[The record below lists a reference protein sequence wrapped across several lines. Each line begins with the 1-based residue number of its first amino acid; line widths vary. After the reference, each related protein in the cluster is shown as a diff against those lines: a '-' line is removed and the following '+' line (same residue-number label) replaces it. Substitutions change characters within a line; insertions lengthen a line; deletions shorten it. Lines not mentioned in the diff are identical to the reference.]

1 MALKVLLLRKRL
13 DDKKEELESKEEER
27 KKLFYREQE
36 IERAIEEIDENT
48 SKEEKDAVEKEVDD
62 LEAKKDALNS
72 AIEVLKGEIKKIEEE
87 IKSGESNEQ
96 KPSESDDKETKPT
109 DQRKGRDF
117 NIMKNRTTFFGMNV
131 QERNAFFA
139 NNDVREFLER
149 VREIGKLAAAQ
160 NRNITGAELTI
171 PTAVLD
177 LIRENIM
184 DYSKLVSKVRL
195 RSVSGKARQTVMGT
209 IPEAVWTEMCAR
221 LNELDFGFTQVEV
234 DGYKVGGVIY
244 ICRATL
250 EDSDIDLATEII
262 QSLGIAIGIALD
274 KAILYGF
281 GTKMPLGIVTRL
293 AQTSAPSG
301 YPATARPWE
310 NLKPT
315 HMVTISNDK
324 HGIDFYKEIVLAGGN
339 AKGKYSRGEKFWAMN
354 ETTYTTLK
362 VEAMTFNSAGAILSV
377 QDGTMPVAGGD
388 IIVLSDDIIPDN
400 NIVAGYGDLYL
411 LAERAGSNFERS
423 DEYKFAE
430 DQVAFKGTARY
441 DGEPVIA
448 EGFIAIGIGSAPV
461 ESVSFTGDTAN
472 DASLSELTIGTE
484 TLNPTFSAD
493 KYEYTLTAAG
503 TKGVINAVTSQT
515 AAKVEMTYNDKK
527 LNNGQEITFASGTK
541 NLIIAVKN
549 GLGIQTYTVAVTK
562 G

>member
-13 DDKKEELESKEEER
+13 DDKKEELKSKEEER
-27 KKLFYREQE
+27 KKLLCREQE

-48 SKEEKDAVEKEVDD
+48 SKEEKDTVEKEVDD

-72 AIEVLKGEIKKIEEE
+72 AIEVLKEEIEKIEEE

-96 KPSESDDKETKPT
+96 KPSESDSEETKPT

-117 NIMKNRTTFFGMNV
+117 NTMKNRTTFFGMNA

-139 NNDVREFLER
+139 NNDVKEFLER
-149 VREIGKLAAAQ
+149 VREIGELAATQ

-195 RSVSGKARQTVMGT
+195 RPVSGKARQTVMGT

-244 ICRATL
+244 ICKATL

-262 QSLGIAIGIALD
+262 QSLGVAIGIALD

-293 AQTSAPSG
+293 AQTSEPSG
-301 YPATARPWE
+301 YPAAARLWE
-310 NLKPT
+310 NLKST
-315 HMVTISNDK
+315 HMITISSDK

-388 IIVLSDDIIPDN
+388 IVVLSDDIIPDN
-400 NIVAGYGDLYL
+400 NIIAGYGDLYL

-423 DEYKFAE
+423 DEYKFAD

-461 ESVSFTGDTAN
+461 ESVSFAGDTAN

-484 TLNPTFSAD
+484 NLSPSFSPN
-493 KYEYTLTAAG
+493 KYEYTLTATG
-503 TKGVINAVTSQT
+503 TKGVVNAVTSRT
-515 AAKVEMTYNDKK
+515 SAKVEITYNDKK

-541 NLIIAVKN
+541 NLTITVKN
-549 GLGIQTYTVAVTK
+549 GLGTQTYTVAITK